1 MITCV
6 AQGKGQ
12 AVTRAKAVCPY
23 WLQEAENV
31 TTVFHKKLESV
42 SNGSIDE
49 ESPFE
54 WVLKK
59 ADESLDAAGERVP
72 DKARGAIT
80 YVTGTMST
88 TASKYAIDALKLAAK
103 GSSKILEAAL
113 PAGRWVLVKGVQK
126 VSDSLREKD
135 KKEKESS

>member
-1 MITCV
+1 M
-6 AQGKGQ
+6 GKDLLSQ
-12 AVTRAKAVCPY
+12 NPLSL
-23 WLQEAENV
+23 LQEDENV
-31 TTVFHKKLESV
+31 TTVFHKKIESMSSG
-42 SNGSIDE
+42 SNEE

-54 WVLKK
+54 WMLKK

-88 TASKYAIDALKLAAK
+88 TASKYAIDAVKLAAK

-126 VSDSLREKD
+126 VSDSLKEKD
-135 KKEKESS
+135 KKESS

>member
-1 MITCV
+1 M
-6 AQGKGQ
+6 
-12 AVTRAKAVCPY
+12 
-23 WLQEAENV
+23 QEAENV
-31 TTVFHKKLESV
+31 TTVVHKKIESV
-42 SNGSIDE
+42 STGSNDE

>member
-1 MITCV
+1 M
-6 AQGKGQ
+6 
-12 AVTRAKAVCPY
+12 CPY